1 MRPHYFKA
9 SQETHIRLFP
19 QMIFMIEYFK
29 MDGVWIILHIFLIY
43 QATHYLKINMQQNLL
58 VLNFYSNLI
67 PDFKA
72 GNIINK
78 TNIPLY
84 LNEQFCLN
92 AKI

>member
-43 QATHYLKINMQQNLL
+43 QATHYLKINM
-58 VLNFYSNLI
+58 
-67 PDFKA
+67 
-72 GNIINK
+72 
-78 TNIPLY
+78 
-84 LNEQFCLN
+84 
-92 AKI
+92 